1 MAPSA
6 KYKEFSI
13 NKPLKGNEL
22 AEENTALENKPA
34 KVSLSSCS
42 RGAVIKTPALYQ
54 GGGDGQIPTTNDK
67 SVADC
72 QAECKSLTSTGIIF
86 LYSFKSAKPTHLKK

>member
-13 NKPLKGNEL
+13 NKPLKGKKS
-22 AEENTALENKPA
+22 ALENKPA

-54 GGGDGQIPTTNDK
+54 GGGDGQMHFSNDK
-67 SVADC
+67 
-72 QAECKSLTSTGIIF
+72 
-86 LYSFKSAKPTHLKK
+86 